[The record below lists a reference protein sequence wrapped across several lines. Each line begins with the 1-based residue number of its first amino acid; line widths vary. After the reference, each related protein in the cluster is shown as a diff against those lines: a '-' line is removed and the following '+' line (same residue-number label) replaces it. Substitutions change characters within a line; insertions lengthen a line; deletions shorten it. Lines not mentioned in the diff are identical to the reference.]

1 MSTLFDTG
9 LTSRAI
15 LLQTCHKKSL
25 ELFFF
30 VVVIFGPKMLDT
42 NTFGKPGP
50 SCNPVPM
57 FPLLHDRMGQVSWQ
71 NRSDVA
77 SAAKMREVEMIL
89 SFIVTTS
96 DLRACEAAS
105 CVLVCSQLTDTA
117 LHGLKDI

>member
-1 MSTLFDTG
+1 
-9 LTSRAI
+9 
-15 LLQTCHKKSL
+15 
-25 ELFFF
+25 
-30 VVVIFGPKMLDT
+30 MLDT
-42 NTFGKPGP
+42 NTFGKPSP

-71 NRSDVA
+71 NRSDMA
-77 SAAKMREVEMIL
+77 SAVKMREVEMIL

-117 LHGLKDI
+117 LHGLRDI